1 MYGEDT
7 PGRLRPTPCESRM
20 TARETNFGE
29 TSIPAAPL
37 AESLDKGPE
46 IAERQLA
53 NGLKIVVIPDHR
65 APVVTHMVWYRNGSA
80 DDPPGKSGIAHF
92 LEHLM
97 FKGTHKH
104 PNGAFSEAV
113 AEIGGQE
120 NAFTGND
127 YTAYFQRVAKEH
139 LGLMMSYEAD
149 RMTGLTLS
157 DEIVAPERDVVLEE
171 RRMHCDADP
180 SAQLNEAMQSA
191 VFTHHPYGT
200 PVIGWGHEIE
210 GLGREDA
217 LAYYGRF
224 YTPEN
229 AILIVAG
236 DVEPDE
242 AVRLAETHY
251 GQIAPR
257 GEPPKRVRPRE
268 PRPVAR
274 RTVTVSDDKVEQ
286 PSWQRIWLCPS
297 PATAAPGEAE
307 ALEVLAHLLGG
318 GQTSYLYRKLV
329 VEDRKAVAAG
339 AYYAGSALDDTRF
352 YVYGMPTPNVSLA
365 ELDAAFEAALDG
377 FLVAGVAADELERGK
392 TRLVAEAVY
401 AQDSQAMLARWYGA
415 SLATGLS
422 IADVQAWPSRIEAV
436 TAEDVIATARK
447 WLDRRRA
454 VTGFLTH
461 PESEAA

>member
-1 MYGEDT
+1 
-7 PGRLRPTPCESRM
+7 M
-20 TARETNFGE
+20 TVH
-29 TSIPAAPL
+29 AAPSAL
-37 AESLDKGPE
+37 AGALDKGPE
-46 IAERQLA
+46 IVERKLE
-53 NGLKIVVIPDHR
+53 NGLTVIVIPDHR

-97 FKGTHKH
+97 FKGTAKH
-104 PNGAFSEAV
+104 PKGEFSEVV

-139 LGLMMSYEAD
+139 LGLMMSFEAD
-149 RMTGLTLS
+149 RMTGLTLT
-157 DEIVAPERDVVLEE
+157 DEIVAPERDVVMEE

-180 SAQLNEAMQSA
+180 SAQLGEAMQAA

-217 LAYYGRF
+217 LAYYRRF

-236 DVEPDE
+236 DVEPEE
-242 AVRLAETHY
+242 ALRLAQEHY
-251 GQIAPR
+251 GPIRPR
-257 GEPPKRVRPRE
+257 GEPPVRRRPRE
-268 PRPVAR
+268 PKPVAR
-274 RTVTVSDDKVEQ
+274 RTVEVTDDKVEQ
-286 PSWQRIWLCPS
+286 PSWQRCYLAPS
-297 PATAAPGEAE
+297 HATAAPGESE

-318 GQTSYLYRKLV
+318 GPTSFLYRSLV
-329 VEDRKAVAAG
+329 IDGHKAVAAG

-352 YVYGMPTPNVSLA
+352 ILYGMPAQGVSLA
-365 ELDAAFEAALDG
+365 ELDAAFDAALEA
-377 FLVAGVAADELERGK
+377 FVAKGVSAEELERGK
-392 TRLVAEAVY
+392 TRLIAEAVY
-401 AQDSQAMLARWYGA
+401 AQDSQVALARWYGA
-415 SLATGLS
+415 SLATGQTL
-422 IADVQAWPSRIEAV
+422 ADVREWPARIEAV
-436 TAEDVIATARK
+436 TGEAVIAAAKR

-461 PESEAA
+461 AEPETA